1 MTAPVWL
8 LEGGKPGDTQQLL
21 NIADRLS
28 VPYLRRRL
36 VPKPR
41 WVTGKP
47 PFLPSLYPF
56 DRNASDPLLPP
67 WPELILVSGRRPT
80 MAALW
85 IQKQSGGRTRLVIL
99 GRPKGY
105 RRRFALI
112 LAPPQALVPPAP
124 DVLSLESPL
133 FLSKPPAVPGASE
146 TALEAELAALPRPL
160 TAVMLGGATRP
171 YRFDE
176 GVLAELLRCLKTL
189 PRGAA
194 GTLYFCGSRRTPA
207 AILDALDALRP
218 AGSRLYRWRE
228 GDAANPY
235 GALRRG
241 AEAFVATSDSASM
254 LMELSGEDAP
264 LWIYRLPKAVD
275 WRERLERAVARFP
288 RLARVR
294 QRAVARGWLP
304 SPRDLDALAHA
315 VVRSGAARF
324 LNPASEAQAAATSGP
339 SLNPERALARAVA
352 AVEGLLSGANA
363 GLGKGTG
370 KD

>member
-1 MTAPVWL
+1 VTAPVWL

-36 VPKPR
+36 VPKTR

-56 DRNASDPLLPP
+56 DRSASDPLSPP
-67 WPELILVSGRRPT
+67 WPELILVSGRRPA

-85 IQKQSGGRTRLVIL
+85 VQKQSGGRTRLVIL
-99 GRPKGY
+99 GRPKGF
-105 RRRFALI
+105 RRRFSLI

-124 DVLSLESPL
+124 DVLSLEAPL
-133 FLSKPPAVPGASE
+133 FLSAPSLGSDAAEGGLGAQ
-146 TALEAELAALPRPL
+146 LAGLPRPL

-176 GVLAELLRCLKTL
+176 AVLADLLRCLQTL
-189 PRGAA
+189 PQA
-194 GTLYFCGSRRTPA
+194 GGGSFYFCGSRRTPEVV
-207 AILDALDALRP
+207 LDALEARQPL
-218 AGSRLYRWRE
+218 GSRLYRWRE
-228 GDAANPY
+228 GDSANPY

-241 AEAFVATSDSASM
+241 ADAFVATSDSASM

-275 WRERLERAVARFP
+275 WRERLERGVARFP
-288 RLARVR
+288 RLARAR

-304 SPRDLDALAHA
+304 APRDLDALAQAA
-315 VVRSGAARF
+315 VHSGAARF
-324 LNPASEAQAAATSGP
+324 LNPPFAGQSLAATAV

-363 GLGKGTG
+363 GLEKGIG
-370 KD
+370 

>member
-1 MTAPVWL
+1 MTAPVWV

-56 DRNASDPLLPP
+56 DRSASDPLLPP

-85 IQKQSGGRTRLVIL
+85 VQKQSGGRTRLVIL

-105 RRRFALI
+105 RRRFALV

-133 FLSKPPAVPGASE
+133 FLPTPAAGAGAPK
-146 TALEAELAALPRPL
+146 TALDAELAALPRPL

-171 YRFDE
+171 YGFDE
-176 GVLAELLRCLKTL
+176 AVLADLLRCLKAL
-189 PRGAA
+189 PAA
-194 GTLYFCGSRRTPA
+194 DTGTLYFCGSRRTPEA
-207 AILDALDALRP
+207 VLDALERHCP

-228 GDAANPY
+228 GDPANPY

-275 WRERLERAVARFP
+275 WRERLEQAVARFP
-288 RLARVR
+288 RLAGVR
-294 QRAVARGWLP
+294 QKAVARGWLP
-304 SPRDLDALAHA
+304 APRDLDALANA
-315 VVRSGAARF
+315 LVRSGAARF
-324 LNPASEAQAAATSGP
+324 LNPASEAQAPDTAGVK
-339 SLNPERALARAVA
+339 LNPERALAQAVA
-352 AVEGLLSGANA
+352 GVEGLLSGAN
-363 GLGKGTG
+363 GRRETG
-370 KD
+370 IKEE